1 MVLCHAGGREDLLKT
16 ISGEQALVGSDPE
29 HSGVASVGGCG
40 SRVGVGSPPRAQGGE
55 AGLSEARGRVA
66 GSPSTAC
73 SRMQSWSPPRPF
85 GLRARCGLC
94 LRAGFLPG
102 GQRPLVAYC
111 HSAWLSRPWK
121 AQFCKPRF
129 LGGVERTG
137 AKTTTGYALGSLSV
151 KQRDNCIS

>member
-40 SRVGVGSPPRAQGGE
+40 SRVGVGSPPRARGGE

-85 GLRARCGLC
+85 GLRARGGLSQGRIPAGRAAPPGGLLPLC
-94 LRAGFLPG
+94 LALEA
-102 GQRPLVAYC
+102 LE
-111 HSAWLSRPWK
+111 SAVLQTSLSRW
-121 AQFCKPRF
+121 
-129 LGGVERTG
+129 
-137 AKTTTGYALGSLSV
+137 S
-151 KQRDNCIS
+151 